1 MAAQQ
6 GFDYI
11 IVGGGSAGCVLA
23 NRLSA
28 GRAARVL
35 LLEAGGRDWNPLI
48 HIPLGLGKLHEHGM
62 HDWGYETEPE
72 PHMFGRRIEAT
83 RGKVLGGCSSVN
95 VMAYVRGNRGD
106 YDRWARNGA
115 TGWSY
120 ADLLPYFKRCE
131 SWEEGASA
139 WRGSGGPLKTQWAR
153 TQDPL
158 YEAWIEAGK
167 AIGIPH
173 TPDYNGARQE
183 GIGRSQYTIGNG
195 KRSSAAVAFL
205 RPALRRANLVVEVNG
220 HVTRLLI
227 RGSKATGI
235 EYAKGGML
243 VQATAACAVI
253 LAAGVFNSPQILML
267 SGIGPAAHLK
277 EMGIAPLVDLPVGRN
292 LQDHMASLALW
303 TRPSRPSPFR
313 DVMRFDRMS
322 RAMIEAQLFG
332 TGPATVVPGGLHGFI
347 KTRADLDVP
356 DIQFYFRG
364 APPHAHLWF
373 PGVKPAYEDGFGM
386 RPGLLHPKSR
396 GEVKLRSADP
406 KDPVRIFGNYFAE
419 PDDVATVREGFKR
432 IREMAAQ
439 PAMNAFRGIETKP
452 GPEVRS
458 DAAIDEWIRKTAIT
472 AHHPA
477 GTCAMGT
484 HEEAVTDPELRV
496 RGIENLRVVDAS
508 VMPDIVSGNINA
520 CCLAIGEKAA
530 DMIMGKPPLPAA
542 NV

>member
-1 MAAQQ
+1 
-6 GFDYI
+6 
-11 IVGGGSAGCVLA
+11 
-23 NRLSA
+23 
-28 GRAARVL
+28 
-35 LLEAGGRDWNPLI
+35 
-48 HIPLGLGKLHEHGM
+48 
-62 HDWGYETEPE
+62 
-72 PHMFGRRIEAT
+72 
-83 RGKVLGGCSSVN
+83 
-95 VMAYVRGNRGD
+95 
-106 YDRWARNGA
+106 
-115 TGWSY
+115 
-120 ADLLPYFKRCE
+120 
-131 SWEEGASA
+131 
-139 WRGSGGPLKTQWAR
+139 
-153 TQDPL
+153 
-158 YEAWIEAGK
+158 
-167 AIGIPH
+167 
-173 TPDYNGARQE
+173 
-183 GIGRSQYTIGNG
+183 
-195 KRSSAAVAFL
+195 
-205 RPALRRANLVVEVNG
+205 
-220 HVTRLLI
+220 
-227 RGSKATGI
+227 
-235 EYAKGGML
+235 
-243 VQATAACAVI
+243 
-253 LAAGVFNSPQILML
+253 
-267 SGIGPAAHLK
+267 
-277 EMGIAPLVDLPVGRN
+277 
-292 LQDHMASLALW
+292 
-303 TRPSRPSPFR
+303 
-313 DVMRFDRMS
+313 MRFDRMS

-373 PGVKPAYEDGFGM
+373 PGIKPAYEDGFGM

-419 PDDVATVREGFKR
+419 PDDVATVREGFRR

-439 PAMNAFRGIETKP
+439 PAMSAFRGIETKP
-452 GPEVRS
+452 GPGVKS
-458 DAAIDEWIRKTAIT
+458 DGAIDEWIRKTAIT

>member
-1 MAAQQ
+1 MKAGQ

-28 GRAARVL
+28 DGAARIL

-48 HIPLGLGKLHEHGM
+48 HIPLGMGKLHEHGM
-62 HDWGYETEPE
+62 HDWGYKSEPE

-106 YDRWARNGA
+106 YDRWAAQGA
-115 TGWSY
+115 VGWSY
-120 ADLLPYFKRCE
+120 ADVLPYFKRCE
-131 SWEEGASA
+131 SWEEGQSEF
-139 WRGSGGPLKTQWAR
+139 RGGAGPLETQWAR
-153 TQDPL
+153 TKDPL
-158 YEAWIEAGK
+158 YDSWIEAGR
-167 AIGIPH
+167 AIGIPY
-173 TPDYNGARQE
+173 TEDYNGAQQE
-183 GIGRSQYTIGNG
+183 GIGRSQYTIGHG
-195 KRSSAAVAFL
+195 KRSSASVAFL
-205 RPALRRANLVVEVNG
+205 RPALGRKNLVLEVNG
-220 HVTRLLI
+220 LVTRLLLQ
-227 RGSKATGI
+227 GTKATGI
-235 EYAKGGML
+235 EYWKDGMRIE
-243 VQATAACAVI
+243 ARAARGVI
-253 LAAGVFNSPQILML
+253 LSAGVFNTPQILML

-303 TRPSRPSPFR
+303 TRPTRPSPFR
-313 DVMRFDRMS
+313 AVMRADRMS
-322 RAMIEAQLFG
+322 FAMLQAQLFG
-332 TGPATVVPGGLHGFI
+332 TGAATVVPGGLHGFV
-347 KTRADLDVP
+347 KTEAGLDVP

-373 PGVKPAYEDGFGM
+373 PGIRPAYEDGFGM

-396 GEVKLRSADP
+396 GEVTLRSSDP

-419 PDDVATVREGFKR
+419 PDDLARVREGFKR
-432 IREMAAQ
+432 IREMAEQ
-439 PAMNAFRGIETKP
+439 PIMKEFRGVETKP
-452 GPEVRS
+452 GPEVRT
-458 DAAIDEWIRKTAIT
+458 DAAIEEWIRKTAVT

-484 HEEAVTDPELRV
+484 HDAAVVDPDLRV
-496 RGIENLRVVDAS
+496 RGIENLRIADAS
-508 VMPDIVSGNINA
+508 IMPDLVSGNINA
-520 CCLAIGEKAA
+520 CCLMIGEKAA
-530 DMIMGKPPLPAA
+530 DLISGKPPLPAA